1 MISCH
6 KCTENALILQD
17 NNYWCAPCRLNHV
30 GIKWP
35 PNQQGESYMPKKKK
49 NETIQDILDRIEEDL
64 NLIREKADEM
74 DEVADI
80 DEDED
85 EE

>member
-1 MISCH
+1 
-6 KCTENALILQD
+6 
-17 NNYWCAPCRLNHV
+17 
-30 GIKWP
+30 
-35 PNQQGESYMPKKKK
+35 MPKKKK

-64 NLIREKADEM
+64 NLVREKADEM

-85 EE
+85 E